1 MDKKQSAHL
10 LTAAGL
16 LFLLVGSHVVSAAQQ
31 PHIVFIL
38 ADDLGWYDVGYH
50 KSEIKTPNLDRLSAG
65 GVRLENYY
73 VQPLCTPSRN
83 QLMTGRY
90 QIHTGMQHQIIWPC
104 QPYCVPL
111 GEKLL
116 PQLMKEAGYATHMVG
131 KWHLGMYKK
140 DCLPTRRGFDTYF
153 GYLTGSEDYY
163 THVRCYEIS
172 TLNLTRC
179 ALDLRDGEEVA
190 TGYKGFYSTELLSQR
205 ATSII
210 EKHDPSKVWGTG
222 GPVHSINA
230 FVLQELL
237 THSSHM
243 SKSHSLFQPLFLY
256 TALQAVHAPLEVPER
271 YEAPYSFIK
280 DQSRRRYAGMV
291 SAMDEA
297 VGNITLALQE
307 TGLWNNTI
315 LIFSTD
321 NGGQT
326 IYGGSNWPLRGR
338 KWSLWEGGIRAVGF
352 VTSPL
357 LKKPGTVSHELI
369 HITDWLPTLVGL
381 AGGSTNG
388 TKPLDGFN
396 VWNTI
401 RQAGLPGCFHRSGD
415 TQLRVFLG
423 KGFASPRL
431 ELLHNIDPL
440 YVDIAPCPGRE
451 RQLTLAQV
459 VSGGSQAKSDFNVSI
474 HAAIRSSNWKLL
486 TGYPGCDIWFP
497 RPGQNSSEWSRFR
510 ADEPKSVKLFDIE
523 KDPEER
529 NEVSALFPA
538 VVDYLL
544 SRLHQYQNS
553 AAPINFPNDDPKCD
567 PGPTGAW
574 GPWA

>member
-1 MDKKQSAHL
+1 MDHRQSVCSLVVAV
-10 LTAAGL
+10 
-16 LFLLVGSHVVSAAQQ
+16 LLVGFPVGSAAQQ
-31 PHIVFIL
+31 PHIVFVL
-38 ADDLGWYDVGYH
+38 ADDFGWYDVGYH
-50 KSEIKTPNLDRLSAG
+50 RSEINTPNLDKLSAG

-111 GEKLL
+111 DEKLL

-153 GYLTGSEDYY
+153 GYLTGSEDYF
-163 THVRCYEIS
+163 THFRCHPINP
-172 TLNLTRC
+172 LNLTRC
-179 ALDLRDGEEVA
+179 ALDLRDGETVA
-190 TGYKGFYSTELLSQR
+190 TGYKGAYSTELFGQR

-210 EKHDPSKVWGTG
+210 KKHNSGK
-222 GPVHSINA
+222 
-230 FVLQELL
+230 
-237 THSSHM
+237 
-243 SKSHSLFQPLFLY
+243 PLFLY
-256 TALQAVHAPLEVPER
+256 VALQSAHSPLQVPER
-271 YEAPYSFIK
+271 YVAPYSFIK
-280 DQSRRRYAGMV
+280 DHSRRLYAGMV

-297 VGNITLALQE
+297 VGNITVALQQA
-307 TGLWNNTI
+307 GLWENTI
-315 LIFSTD
+315 LVFSTD

-326 IYGGSNWPLRGR
+326 LSGGSNWPLRGR
-338 KWSLWEGGIRAVGF
+338 KWSLWEGGIRGVGF
-352 VTSPL
+352 VAGPL
-357 LKKPGTVSHELI
+357 LKRPGSVSRELI
-369 HITDWLPTLVGL
+369 HISDWLPTLVGL

-388 TKPLDGFN
+388 TKPLDGFD

-401 RQAGLPGCFHRSGD
+401 S
-415 TQLRVFLG
+415 

-440 YVDIAPCPGRE
+440 YYDIAPCPGSG

-459 VSGGSQAKSDFNVSI
+459 AGGGSRANFGFNVSF

-497 RPGQNSSEWSRFR
+497 RPGHNSSES
-510 ADEPKSVKLFDIE
+510 APSPPVDPQKSVMLFDIE

-529 NEVSALFPA
+529 NEVSAQFPA
-538 VVDYLL
+538 VVEHLL
-544 SRLHQYQNS
+544 ARLQQYQKT
-553 AAPINFPNDDPKCD
+553 AVPINFPADDPRCD

>member
-1 MDKKQSAHL
+1 MTRDGKSQAAFWFL
-10 LTAAGL
+10 AAGL
-16 LFLLVGSHVVSAAQQ
+16 LSVFTGLVSAVRP

-50 KSEIKTPNLDRLSAG
+50 SSEIRTPNLDKLSAQ

-73 VQPLCTPSRN
+73 VQPVCTPSRN

-111 GEKLL
+111 DEKLL
-116 PQLMKEAGYATHMVG
+116 PQLLKEAGYGTHMVG

-153 GYLTGSEDYY
+153 GYLTGSEDYF
-163 THVRCYEIS
+163 THERCYDIAP
-172 TLNLTRC
+172 LNLTRC

-190 TGYKGFYSTELLSQR
+190 AAYKGDYSTELFSQR
-205 ATSII
+205 AVSVIK
-210 EKHDPSKVWGTG
+210 KHNSSK
-222 GPVHSINA
+222 
-230 FVLQELL
+230 
-237 THSSHM
+237 
-243 SKSHSLFQPLFLY
+243 PLFLY
-256 TALQAVHAPLEVPER
+256 VALQAVHSPLQVPER
-271 YEAPYSFIK
+271 YLAPYSFIE
-280 DQSRRRYAGMV
+280 DRHRRLYAGMV

-297 VGNITLALQE
+297 VGNISLALQQE
-307 TGLWNNTI
+307 GLWDNTI
-315 LIFSTD
+315 LVFSTD

-326 IYGGSNWPLRGR
+326 VYAGSNWPLRGR
-338 KWSLWEGGIRAVGF
+338 KLSLWEGGVRAVGF
-352 VTSPL
+352 VAGPL
-357 LKKPGTVSHELI
+357 LEKPGTVSRELI
-369 HITDWLPTLVGL
+369 HISDWLPTLVGL
-381 AGGSTNG
+381 AGGSTGG

-396 VWNTI
+396 VWKTI
-401 RQAGLPGCFHRSGD
+401 S
-415 TQLRVFLG
+415 
-423 KGFASPRL
+423 KGFASPRQ

-440 YVDIAPCPGRE
+440 YSDLAPCPGNQSR
-451 RQLTLAQV
+451 LTLARGV
-459 VSGGSQAKSDFNVSI
+459 AEDRWAKFGFNVSI

-486 TGYPGCDIWFP
+486 TGYPGCEVWFP
-497 RPGQNSSEWSRFR
+497 RPGYNGSDSGV
-510 ADEPKSVKLFDIE
+510 PKLGPLKPIMLFDVE

-529 NEVSALFPA
+529 NEVSAQFPD

-544 SRLHQYQNS
+544 TRLQEHQKT
-553 AAPINFPNDDPKCD
+553 ALPINYPDDDPQCD

>member
-1 MDKKQSAHL
+1 MDKTPLAYSL
-10 LTAAGL
+10 LIVVC
-16 LFLLVGSHVVSAAQQ
+16 LVSIPVALAAQQ
-31 PHIVFIL
+31 PNIVVIL
-38 ADDLGWYDVGYH
+38 ADDFGWHDVGYH
-50 KSEIKTPNLDRLSAG
+50 SSEISTPNLDKLSAA

-111 GEKLL
+111 DEKML

-140 DCLPTRRGFDTYF
+140 DCFPTRRGFDTYF
-153 GYLTGSEDYY
+153 G
-163 THVRCYEIS
+163 
-172 TLNLTRC
+172 
-179 ALDLRDGEEVA
+179 EEVA
-190 TGYKGFYSTELLSQR
+190 TGYKGVYSTELLTQR

-210 EKHDPSKVWGTG
+210 GKHNSNK
-222 GPVHSINA
+222 
-230 FVLQELL
+230 
-237 THSSHM
+237 
-243 SKSHSLFQPLFLY
+243 PLFLY
-256 TALQAVHAPLEVPER
+256 VALQAVHAPLQVPKR
-271 YEAPYSFIK
+271 YVVPYSFIK
-280 DQSRRRYAGMV
+280 DPNRRLYAGMV

-297 VGNITLALQE
+297 VGNITLALQQG
-307 TGLWNNTI
+307 GLWDNTI
-315 LIFSTD
+315 LVFSTD

-326 IYGGSNWPLRGR
+326 LTGGSNWPLRGR
-338 KWSLWEGGIRAVGF
+338 KWSLWEGGIRGVGF
-352 VTSPL
+352 VASPL
-357 LKKPGTVSHELI
+357 LKQPGTVSRELI
-369 HITDWLPTLVGL
+369 HISDWLPTLVGL

-388 TKPLDGFN
+388 SKPLDGFN

-401 RQAGLPGCFHRSGD
+401 S
-415 TQLRVFLG
+415 

-440 YVDIAPCPGRE
+440 YVDIAPCPGTT
-451 RQLTLAQV
+451 RQLTLDQGASRAN
-459 VSGGSQAKSDFNVSI
+459 SGFNVSI

-486 TGYPGCDIWFP
+486 TGYPGCDVWFP
-497 RPGQNSSEWSRFR
+497 RPGHNSSEWSRSR
-510 ADEPKSVKLFDIE
+510 VDPLKSVMLFDIE

-529 NEVSALFPA
+529 TELSAQFPRVVEHLLGRLQRYQKGA
-538 VVDYLL
+538 V
-544 SRLHQYQNS
+544 
-553 AAPINFPNDDPKCD
+553 PINFPSDDPRCD

>member
-1 MDKKQSAHL
+1 MK
-10 LTAAGL
+10 LTMEHYFIIAVFFVSFPVGL
-16 LFLLVGSHVVSAAQQ
+16 AAQQ

-38 ADDLGWYDVGYH
+38 ADDFGWYDVGYH
-50 KSEIKTPNLDRLSAG
+50 SSEISTPNLDKMSAA

-83 QLMTGRY
+83 LLMTGRY

-111 GEKLL
+111 DEKLL

-140 DCLPTRRGFDTYF
+140 DCLPTRRGFDSYF
-153 GYLTGSEDYY
+153 GYLTGSEDYF
-163 THVRCYEIS
+163 THVRCTPIPA
-172 TLNLTRC
+172 LNLTRC

-190 TGYKGFYSTELLSQR
+190 TGYKGVYSTELLSQR

-210 EKHDPSKVWGTG
+210 KQHNSNK
-222 GPVHSINA
+222 
-230 FVLQELL
+230 
-237 THSSHM
+237 
-243 SKSHSLFQPLFLY
+243 PLFLY
-256 TALQAVHAPLEVPER
+256 VALQAVHSPLQVPER
-271 YEAPYSFIK
+271 YVAPYSFIK
-280 DQSRRRYAGMV
+280 DPHRRLYAGMV

-297 VGNITLALQE
+297 VGNITLALQQG
-307 TGLWNNTI
+307 GLWDNTI
-315 LIFSTD
+315 LVFSTD

-326 IYGGSNWPLRGR
+326 LSGGSNWPLRGR
-338 KWSLWEGGIRAVGF
+338 KWSLWEGGIRGVGF
-352 VTSPL
+352 IASPL
-357 LKKPGTVSHELI
+357 LKQPGTVSHELI
-369 HITDWLPTLVGL
+369 HISDWLPTLVGL

-401 RQAGLPGCFHRSGD
+401 S
-415 TQLRVFLG
+415 

-440 YVDIAPCPGRE
+440 YNDIAPCPGTE
-451 RQLTLAQV
+451 RQLTLARA
-459 VSGGSQAKSDFNVSI
+459 VSGGSWANSGFNVSI

-486 TGYPGCDIWFP
+486 TGYPGCDVWFP
-497 RPGQNSSEWSRFR
+497 RPGHNNSEWRSSPE
-510 ADEPKSVKLFDIE
+510 DPLKSVMLFDIE

-529 NEVSALFPA
+529 NEVSDTFPT
-538 VVDYLL
+538 VVEYLL
-544 SRLHQYQNS
+544 SRLHQYQTS
-553 AAPINFPNDDPKCD
+553 ALPINFPDNDPKCD
-567 PGPTGAW
+567 PGTTGAW